1 MPGALVRVALD
12 PDSPLSDG
20 IGDRNWVMYQDD
32 RTMQPGLGTAVAT
45 FPPATD
51 PAYATSGLTIGVE
64 TLAGSSAVVDEAV
77 GGGRVVSFSVDPNF
91 RAWTQGTQ
99 RMLWNAIVGD
109 DPAGVGAA
117 PAAGSRVRA
126 AAEKAAQD
134 AAAALPDVGSAI
146 RIRVARTDAA
156 AAAKILNRHGAEV
169 TRIDLG
175 ADTLFLVA
183 NRQDLSYDEH
193 PFFGL
198 VVRDLE
204 RAGIGIGAAS
214 LP

>member
-1 MPGALVRVALD
+1 
-12 PDSPLSDG
+12 
-20 IGDRNWVMYQDD
+20 
-32 RTMQPGLGTAVAT
+32 MQPGLGTAVAT
-45 FPPATD
+45 FPAATD
-51 PAYATSGLTIGVE
+51 PAYATSGLTIGVD
-64 TLAGSSAVVDEAV
+64 TLAGSTVVADEAV
-77 GGGRVVSFSVDPNF
+77 GGGRVVAFSVDPNF

-99 RMLWNAIVGD
+99 RMLWNAIAGE
-109 DPAGVGAA
+109 DPAGFGAA
-117 PAAGSRVRA
+117 PTAGSHVRA

-146 RIRVARTDAA
+146 RIRVARADAA
-156 AAAKILNRHGAEV
+156 AAAKVLKRHGAQV

-204 RAGIGIGAAS
+204 RAGIAIGAAS